1 MSSPILDMDIEAPT
15 ARKLAEAITEAVRA
29 GRLTQGDRLPPIR
42 EVARQLKISA
52 TTVSA
57 AWSLLNQAGTI
68 TTARRR
74 GTTIAAPSSGRRYR
88 RSFDPASRFPIDVSH
103 GEPDPALLPDLATA
117 LAAMSPRFPGPGFL
131 DQPVLPE
138 LEHVLRQEW
147 PYEAESMTVVN
158 GVINGLELTTR
169 VAVPAGAHV
178 VVEDPC
184 FPPLLDLLDDRR
196 IAVTGVQ
203 LDAEGMIPAAL
214 DRALRRPTAAIY
226 LQPQGQ
232 NPTGITM
239 SPARAR
245 RLADLAVRSRALVI
259 EDAAGAASSCGTPSS
274 LGRWIPGQTVHIRNF
289 SKSHGVEVRVA
300 ALSGPGELIDRVT
313 SLRQIGQGWTSRIL
327 QRLLYTLVTDTQSQR
342 VVERAREHYRE
353 RRAALVGHLAA
364 EGINVAG
371 TDGYN
376 VWVPVADESAA
387 MMQAAR
393 HGVGVAHG
401 APFTIAAGRSH
412 VRVTTSRLSGEDL
425 RRVAVTL
432 AHAARSSS
440 WIRA

>member
-158 GVINGLELTTR
+158 GVINGL
-169 VAVPAGAHV
+169 
-178 VVEDPC
+178 
-184 FPPLLDLLDDRR
+184 
-196 IAVTGVQ
+196 AVTGVQ

-245 RLADLAVRSRALVI
+245 RLADLAIRSRALVI